1 MIHLATRALFAM
13 TMGQNSSPTPPR
25 SIDEETLE
33 TVRAALAAHLRHQPA
48 QQPDMLHE
56 ALHAMTREA
65 REKSILPEHLLVAL
79 KDIWYSL
86 PEVRAKENGEQ
97 ARVLQRVVSMC
108 IREYFGEP
116 RKDLGARV
124 EELGKN

>member
-1 MIHLATRALFAM
+1 M
-13 TMGQNSSPTPPR
+13 TMGPNSSSTPPR
-25 SIDEETLE
+25 SLDEETIE
-33 TVRAALAAHLRHQPA
+33 SVRAALAAHLR
-48 QQPDMLHE
+48 QQSAREADTLHD
-56 ALHAMTREA
+56 ALQAMAREA

-108 IREYFGEP
+108 IREYFGEGF
-116 RKDLGARV
+116 RS
-124 EELGKN
+124 

>member
-1 MIHLATRALFAM
+1 M

-25 SIDEETLE
+25 SLDEETIE
-33 TVRAALAAHLRHQPA
+33 TVRTALTAHLRLQPT
-48 QQPDMLHE
+48 QESDTLHE
-56 ALHAMTREA
+56 ALQAMAREA

-86 PEVRAKENGEQ
+86 PDVRAKENGEQ
-97 ARVLQRVVSMC
+97 ARVLQRVVSLC

-116 RKDLGARV
+116 R
-124 EELGKN
+124 